1 MSRVDYRRKA
11 VLGRIGATLDQ
22 FYMKQEIDWDYDVR
36 TIIDQILELALTELE
51 FGEGKPVDRGLIIVP
66 TAAGDLEVGGGWRT
80 DDDLSYSRTIVNK
93 TLQEGHS
100 ILYENTQSDT
110 SFDHAESLKAITVQ
124 SLICVPIRA
133 ESEPRSADERQD
145 SGRQDSGHQ
154 DPERPAPGA
163 VLETPHGPEAL
174 GAIYVERR
182 DAGHLFTSAD
192 EAFLAEFARTIAP
205 YVKTAL
211 IHQRHVAEIKK
222 LKVAAEQGATMPRML
237 GRSEATRKALELA
250 RIAAGVEK
258 TVVITG
264 ASGSG
269 KELLAQAIHQQSR
282 RKDGPFVVVDCSAL
296 SEGLLESELFGH
308 KRGSFTG
315 AVTDKPGAFEEAT
328 GGTLFLDEIC
338 DSSMALQQKLRR
350 VLQEGQ
356 IRRVGENTQ
365 REVDVR
371 VVCATNR
378 ILQEEVDRKLFLHD
392 LYHRIHQ
399 FPITLPPLRERKED
413 IPVLVEHF
421 VAGCG
426 STKNPPVRG
435 VAPDALQ
442 LLMARDWSANNVR
455 ELRNVVELAVDLAGT
470 DLIHRHTIEQTLEIR
485 GEKNGDAASAAMPAV
500 AATPRQFAGE
510 CLALDAARTRQ
521 LFEETSADAPKE
533 ARPYYRIQR
542 EFSGK
547 LGVESLRF
555 TEWKLRPAARLL
567 GVSPVKLRQD
577 FRQYLELLFDHGAG
591 RAEVAELLDM
601 PEATLDRKLSDLGI
615 DITGD
620 GDTPDDGSKEG
631 AA

>member
-11 VLGRIGATLDQ
+11 VLGRIGTTLDQ

-66 TAAGDLEVGGGWRT
+66 TVSGDLEVGGGWRT
-80 DDDLSYSRTIVNK
+80 DDDLSYSRTVVNR
-93 TLQEGHS
+93 TLQEGRS

-110 SFDHAESLKAITVQ
+110 SFENAESLKSIAVQ
-124 SLICVPIRA
+124 SLICVPIHS
-133 ESEPRSADERQD
+133 ES
-145 SGRQDSGHQ
+145 
-154 DPERPAPGA
+154 
-163 VLETPHGPEAL
+163 EAL

-192 EAFLAEFARTIAP
+192 EAFLMEFARTIAP

-211 IHQRHVAEIKK
+211 IHQKHVAEIQE
-222 LKVAAEQGATMPRML
+222 LKVAAEQSATMPRML
-237 GRSEATRKALELA
+237 GRSDATRKALELA

-282 RKDGPFVVVDCSAL
+282 RMDGPFVVVDCSAL
-296 SEGLLESELFGH
+296 SENLLESELFGH

-315 AVTDKPGAFEEAT
+315 AVTDKPGAFEEAS

-338 DSSMALQQKLRR
+338 DSSKSLQQKLRR

-356 IRRVGENTQ
+356 IRRVGENVQ

-378 ILQEEVDRKLFLHD
+378 NLQEEVDEKRFIHD

-413 IPVLVEHF
+413 IPILVEHF
-421 VAGCG
+421 IAGSG

-435 VAPDALQ
+435 VSPEALQ
-442 LLMARDWSANNVR
+442 LLMARDWHANNVR

-470 DLIHRHTIEQTLEIR
+470 DIIQQQTIEQTLEIR
-485 GEKNGDAASAAMPAV
+485 GEQAD
-500 AATPRQFAGE
+500 TPSEDPLTGALSNPQFDGE
-510 CLALDAARTRQ
+510 CLALDTDRTRQ
-521 LFEETSADAPKE
+521 LFEETSAEAEKE
-533 ARPYYRIQR
+533 NRPYYRVQR
-542 EFSGK
+542 EFCGK

-555 TEWKLRPAARLL
+555 TGWKLRPAARLL

-577 FRQYLELLFDHGAG
+577 FRHYLELLFDLGAD
-591 RAEVAELLDM
+591 RSKVAEILDM
-601 PEATLDRKLSDLGI
+601 PEATLERKLSDLGI
-615 DITGD
+615 DIDTG
-620 GDTPDDGSKEG
+620 SQEG